1 MFEVAILGMHLTLL
15 FFTMRPTGRFSTTW
29 DALWRNLKSQMSN
42 LPMAIESYKKYR
54 KMAIV
59 MASYATL
66 VVMLLIL
73 NQFQHNMADI
83 FLSLTQI

>member
-1 MFEVAILGMHLTLL
+1 
-15 FFTMRPTGRFSTTW
+15 
-29 DALWRNLKSQMSN
+29 MSN

-83 FLSLTQI
+83 FLSWTQI